1 MAEPL
6 RIPVKVLVLGV
17 GNPIL
22 SDDGV
27 GIHVARELKKRS
39 MPGVD
44 VEELAASGLE
54 LLDVVRGYDKVVII
68 DAIQTTKG
76 KPGELHILEEKD
88 FEKSIH
94 GSSPH
99 GINIATALALGRKLV
114 PAEMPKEVVF
124 FAVEAEDL
132 VNVSERLTPK
142 VAKALPRIVELVR
155 KELPSVQQSAD

>member
-1 MAEPL
+1 MAQAFL
-6 RIPVKVLVLGV
+6 TPVKVLVLGV

-27 GIHVARELKKRS
+27 GIHVAREFKKRRLA
-39 MPGVD
+39 GVD

-114 PAEMPKEVVF
+114 PNEMPKEVVF
-124 FAVEAEDL
+124 FAVEAEDV
-132 VNVSERLTPK
+132 VNVSEKLTPK
-142 VAKALPRIVELVR
+142 VAKALPRILEQVE
-155 KELPSVQQSAD
+155 KELT

>member
-1 MAEPL
+1 MAEAF
-6 RIPVKVLVLGV
+6 RTSVKVLILGV

-27 GIHVARELKKRS
+27 GIHVVRELKKRK

-68 DAIQTTKG
+68 DAIQTTEG
-76 KPGELHILEEKD
+76 TPGELYILEEKD

-114 PAEMPKEVVF
+114 PNEMPKEVVF

-132 VNVSERLTPK
+132 VNVSEKLTPK
-142 VAKALPRIVELVR
+142 VAKALPRIVEQVR
-155 KELPSVQQSAD
+155 KELRSVQQSDD

>member
-6 RIPVKVLVLGV
+6 PIPVKVLVLGV

-27 GIHVARELKKRS
+27 GIHVARELKKKNI
-39 MPGVD
+39 PGVD

-68 DAIQTTKG
+68 DAIQTTRG

-114 PAEMPKEVVF
+114 PKEMPKDVVF

-132 VNVSERLTPK
+132 VNVSEKLTPK
-142 VAKALPRIVELVR
+142 VAKALPGIVEQVR
-155 KELPSVQQSAD
+155 KKLSSVQ

>member
-1 MAEPL
+1 
-6 RIPVKVLVLGV
+6 VKVLVLGV

-27 GIHVARELKKRS
+27 GIHVARELMKRKL
-39 MPGVD
+39 PGID

-54 LLDVVRGYDKVVII
+54 LLDVVRGYDKVIII

-114 PAEMPKEVVF
+114 PKEMPKEVVF
-124 FAVEAEDL
+124 FAIEAEDL
-132 VNVSERLTPK
+132 VNVNERLTPK
-142 VAKALPRIVELVR
+142 VAKALPRIVER
-155 KELPSVQQSAD
+155 IEKELM

>member
-1 MAEPL
+1 M
-6 RIPVKVLVLGV
+6 KTLVLGV

-39 MPGVD
+39 IDGITVD
-44 VEELAASGLE
+44 ELAASGLE
-54 LLDVVRGYDKVVII
+54 LLDVVRGYDKLVII
-68 DAIQTTKG
+68 DAIQTKG
-76 KPGELHILEEKD
+76 GRPGELYVLEEKD

-114 PAEMPKEVVF
+114 PQEMPTEVIF
-124 FAVEAEDL
+124 FAIEAEDL
-132 VNVSERLTPK
+132 VNVSEKLTPK
-142 VAKALPRIVELVR
+142 VAEAVPKILDRISREL
-155 KELPSVQQSAD
+155 A

>member
-1 MAEPL
+1 MTEPL
-6 RIPVKVLVLGV
+6 RIPVRVLILGV

-39 MPGVD
+39 IPGVD

-132 VNVSERLTPK
+132 VNVSERLTPE
-142 VAKALPRIVELVR
+142 VAKALPRIVDKVR
-155 KELPSVQQSAD
+155 KELHSVQ

>member
-1 MAEPL
+1 MTEPL
-6 RIPVKVLVLGV
+6 RIPVRVLILGV

-39 MPGVD
+39 IPGVD

-76 KPGELHILEEKD
+76 KPGELYILEEKD

-94 GSSPH
+94 GASPH

-142 VAKALPRIVELVR
+142 VAKALPRIVDKVR
-155 KELPSVQQSAD
+155 KELRSVQ

>member
-1 MAEPL
+1 MPEVF

-27 GIHVARELKKRS
+27 GIHVARELKKRKLR
-39 MPGVD
+39 GIE

-54 LLDVVRGYDKVVII
+54 LLDLVRGYDKVVII

-76 KPGELHILEEKD
+76 KAGEMHILEERD

-99 GINIATALALGRKLV
+99 GINIATALALGRRLV
-114 PAEMPKEVVF
+114 PNEMPKEVVF
-124 FAVEAEDL
+124 FAIEAEDL
-132 VNVSERLTPK
+132 LNVSESLTPE
-142 VAKALPRIVELVR
+142 VEKAIPGIVRQIERELVR
-155 KELPSVQQSAD
+155 NKMK

>member
-6 RIPVKVLVLGV
+6 RIPVKVLILGV

-27 GIHVARELKKRS
+27 GIHVARELKKRK

-44 VEELAASGLE
+44 VDELAASGLE

-114 PAEMPKEVVF
+114 PKEMPKEVVF

-132 VNVSERLTPK
+132 VNVSEKLTPK
-142 VAKALPRIVELVR
+142 VAKALPRIVEQVER
-155 KELPSVQQSAD
+155 ELS

>member
-1 MAEPL
+1 
-6 RIPVKVLVLGV
+6 VKVLILGV

-27 GIHVARELKKRS
+27 GIHVARELKKRQI
-39 MPGVD
+39 PGVD

-54 LLDVVRGYDKVVII
+54 LLDMVRGYDKVVII

-76 KPGELHILEEKD
+76 KPGELHILEEED

-114 PAEMPKEVVF
+114 PDEMPKEVVF

-142 VAKALPRIVELVR
+142 VAKALPRIVEKVR
-155 KELPSVQQSAD
+155 RELRSVQIPSD

>member
-22 SDDGV
+22 SDDGI
-27 GIHVARELKKRS
+27 GIHVARELKKRK

-54 LLDVVRGYDKVVII
+54 LLDVVRGYDKVIII

-114 PAEMPKEVVF
+114 PNEMPKEVVF

-142 VAKALPRIVELVR
+142 VAKALPRIVERVE
-155 KELPSVQQSAD
+155 KELA

>member
-1 MAEPL
+1 M
-6 RIPVKVLVLGV
+6 KVLVLGV

-22 SDDGV
+22 SDDGI
-27 GIHVARELKKRS
+27 GIHVARELMKRK

-76 KPGELHILEEKD
+76 KPGDLHVLEEKD

-114 PAEMPKEVVF
+114 PDEMPREVVF

-142 VAKALPRIVELVR
+142 VEKALPRIVELVR
-155 KELPSVQQSAD
+155 KELHSEQ